1 MATAD
6 QVCYLY
12 NQYKDAIKA
21 IPPHIVLSEDDI
33 EDFIKFRNDIT
44 HGSYRTGNMQISKSC
59 YALEALVYCRI
70 LSRAGLDN
78 VAIQE
83 LCIHKL
89 MR

>member
-33 EDFIKFRNDIT
+33 ADFIKFRNDIGRQRFAEARFCVPEVFT
-44 HGSYRTGNMQISKSC
+44 FGMQT
-59 YALEALVYCRI
+59 AV
-70 LSRAGLDN
+70 G
-78 VAIQE
+78 
-83 LCIHKL
+83 
-89 MR
+89 